1 MYRLTEM
8 IDVNANKQ
16 KVLAT
21 DFLYRDV
28 IQHWHLAHQ
37 KCRNFIGRE
46 LELTVGTCGTN
57 TQLHGS

>member
-28 IQHWHLAHQ
+28 IQHWHLAYQ
-37 KCRNFIGRE
+37 KCQNFIGRE
-46 LELTVGTCGTN
+46 LELTVGTC
-57 TQLHGS
+57 